1 MIQEPHTMT
10 IMMKPTKME
19 PETKV
24 RLLYERVPAHRK
36 PNMSH
41 LDRPVTDLIPLIR
54 HRQTYV
60 IDNLPRFMNQH

>member
-1 MIQEPHTMT
+1 MT